1 MREVDV
7 VVVGAGPAGTAAAIT
22 ARRAGLTVAVVDKAR
37 FPREKICGDGLTTTC
52 LRLLDELGLDPR
64 RVASWHRVDDVA
76 ISSPSHRQI
85 IFPLPRNMGEFAVIA
100 ERRDLDAALVD
111 LARLVGAGIHEGHG
125 IAAIEQV
132 ADGVTVTTDGGL
144 ELAGRHVVAADGMW
158 SPTRK
163 LLGLE
168 TGRYLG
174 EWHAFRQY
182 FRNVG
187 AQPAHRLHVWFEPDL
202 LPGYVWS
209 FPLPQGRSNLGF
221 GILRDASIA
230 TRDMTRIWTDIV
242 DRPHIRSVI
251 GPDAEP
257 EQPHRAWPIPARV
270 GRLPLT
276 LGRTLFVGDA
286 AAATDPMT
294 GEGIAQALFTGMAA
308 ARSIA
313 RFAAPEQVRRHYE
326 RHVHD
331 ELAIDHGLARVL
343 GKVLQSPLG
352 ARGAVR
358 VAGLSPWTR
367 RHFARWLFE
376 DYPRA
381 VVVTPSRWRRDL
393 FRRPGAYSSA
403 GESQG

>member
-1 MREVDV
+1 MSEVDV

-22 ARRAGLTVAVVDKAR
+22 ARRAGLTVAVVDKAS

-52 LRLLDELGLDPR
+52 LRLLEELGLDPR

-76 ISSPSHRQI
+76 ISSPSQRQI
-85 IFPLPRNMGEFAVIA
+85 VFPLPRRMGEFAVIA
-100 ERRDLDAALVD
+100 ERRDLDAALVE
-111 LARLVGAGIHEGHG
+111 LARSVGVEMHEGHG
-125 IAAIEQV
+125 IATIDQV
-132 ADGVTVTTDGGL
+132 ADRVIVTTDGGHHL
-144 ELAGRHVVAADGMW
+144 TGRSVVAADGMW

-168 TGRYLG
+168 TDRYLG

-182 FRNVG
+182 FGNVG
-187 AQPAHRLHVWFEPDL
+187 AQPGNRLHVWFEPDL

-209 FPLPQGRSNLGF
+209 FPLPQGRANLGF
-221 GILRDASIA
+221 GILRNGSIA
-230 TRDMTRIWTDIV
+230 TRDMTRLWTDIV
-242 DRPHIRSVI
+242 DRPHIRAVI

-257 EQPHRAWPIPARV
+257 EEPHRAWPIPARV

-286 AAATDPMT
+286 AAAADPMT

-313 RFAAPEQVRRHYE
+313 RFSAPEQVRRHYE

-331 ELAIDHGLARVL
+331 ELAIDHRLARVL
-343 GKVLQSPLG
+343 GGVLHTPLG

-367 RHFARWLFE
+367 RHFAAVALRGLPPCGGG
-376 DYPRA
+376 DPVALAPRS
-381 VVVTPSRWRRDL
+381 VQSSG
-393 FRRPGAYSSA
+393 RPCVG
-403 GESQG
+403 G

>member
-7 VVVGAGPAGTAAAIT
+7 VVVGAGPAGTAAAIG
-22 ARRAGLTVAVVDKAR
+22 ARRAGLTVAVIDKAR

-64 RVASWHRVDDVA
+64 TVASWHQVDDVA
-76 ISSPSHRQI
+76 ISSPSRRQI
-85 IFPLPRNMGEFAVIA
+85 VFPLPREMGQFAVIA

-111 LARLVGAGIHEGHG
+111 LARSTGAEIHEGHG
-125 IAAIEQV
+125 IATIEQGTERV
-132 ADGVTVTTDGGL
+132 SVTTDGGL
-144 ELAGRHVVAADGMW
+144 ELSGRHVVAADGMW

-182 FRNVG
+182 FRNVH
-187 AQPAHRLHVWFEPDL
+187 AQPANRLHVWFEPDL

-209 FPLPQGRSNLGF
+209 FPLPEGRANLGF
-221 GILRDASIA
+221 GILRDGSIP
-230 TRDMTRIWTDIV
+230 TRDMTRIWGDIV
-242 DRPHIRSVI
+242 ERPHIRSVI

-257 EQPHRAWPIPARV
+257 EEPHRGWPIPARV
-270 GRLPLT
+270 GDLPLT

-294 GEGIAQALFTGMAA
+294 GEGIAQALFTGLAA

-313 RFAAPEQVRRHYE
+313 RFSSPEQVRRLYE

-331 ELAIDHGLARVL
+331 ELAIDHRLARAL
-343 GKVLQSPLG
+343 GATLRSPRG

-381 VVVTPSRWRRDL
+381 VVATPSRWRRDL
-393 FRRPGAYSSA
+393 FRRPGAYASA
-403 GESQG
+403 GKS